1 MGNRRGP
8 SPIEEILPEVRGR
21 TDTGYAL
28 RVHMHGLHG
37 IWHRLWA
44 SLVLAEKLRDPD
56 TADVVHVVRDQFEQQ
71 LGRSMTQDEWEL
83 LEADARSHAASVPNL
98 D

>member
-1 MGNRRGP
+1 MAQRRGP
-8 SPIEEILPEVRGR
+8 PVIESIIPEVQGR

-28 RVHMHGLHG
+28 RVHMQGLHG

-44 SLVLAEKLRDPD
+44 SIVLEERLGGGDGDSGVPAIRS
-56 TADVVHVVRDQFEQQ
+56 QFEQQ
-71 LGRSMTQDEWEL
+71 LGRAMTSGEWAL
-83 LEADARSHAASVPNL
+83 LEADAREHAASLPGL